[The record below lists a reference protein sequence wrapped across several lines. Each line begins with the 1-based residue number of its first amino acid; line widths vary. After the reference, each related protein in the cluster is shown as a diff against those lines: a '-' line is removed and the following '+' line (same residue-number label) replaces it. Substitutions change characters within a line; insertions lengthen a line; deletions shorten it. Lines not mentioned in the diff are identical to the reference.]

1 MDPSTWTRAV
11 GAPAT
16 FDQHCTT
23 VLQRQICRQGART
36 WQRNTSPNEPRPI
49 FTFSPN
55 SSTGISSR
63 SVSIVLPR
71 PPPILASPTAGALI
85 GGGKATP
92 PRSSSTL
99 MLLSISTTPV
109 PQPAADPHSDAPQ
122 VTSPRPRQRARW
134 SSHAAVGARE
144 SVAPWLAP
152 SCSSPSSARQGTV
165 VRMRRPARVPAW
177 PSFPAFRAEKWKK
190 LSCLFLKIALIDKKG
205 RDWRTKRA

>member
-152 SCSSPSSARQGTV
+152 SCSSPSSAVCAAGH
-165 VRMRRPARVPAW
+165 RRPDASSGASARVAVIRVI
-177 PSFPAFRAEKWKK
+177 PSISGF
-190 LSCLFLKIALIDKKG
+190 
-205 RDWRTKRA
+205 

>member
-144 SVAPWLAP
+144 SVAPGGWHRRAALRALRGRAP
-152 SCSSPSSARQGTV
+152 SSGCV
-165 VRMRRPARVPAW
+165 VRRECPRGRH
-177 PSFPAFRAEKWKK
+177 SQHFG
-190 LSCLFLKIALIDKKG
+190 LKNGKS
-205 RDWRTKRA
+205 